1 MSRAFR
7 NGPSAECCDLDGS
20 RKTGLG
26 AVFWCFLDIAVSF
39 VGWSILTLAGLIPS
53 GTSYGWKKWT
63 LLYHWLMTYT
73 NERCGHRAARM
84 AEETPAEQAQWRSG
98 ECLPATFKHPIPQSE
113 SKEDDSLGIGNHH
126 QSSLSWFTLGCT
138 CLLPGS
144 SAAGNQFG
152 DAHLDGSLEAIVFHI
167 EVPGAVGL
175 PKPEVT
181 YVQIAGLGL
190 EEVGGRVG
198 WFHKREEANSCFF
211 WRVWLCVCVTFF
223 LQLLCQHVTM
233 LLFLCFLSRFL
244 ARFLVRSAYNRYNH
258 PVLVNPGI
266 PGICSGFLDH
276 FLIFFAAL
284 PSTVGLRFT
293 LLKAGIPPN
302 RFRKISI
309 SDHFCSG
316 SGP

>member
-198 WFHKREEANSCFF
+198 WFHKREEANSFF
-211 WRVWLCVCVTFF
+211 FGVCDCVCVCYVFSPTT
-223 LQLLCQHVTM
+223 LSTCYNVTIS
-233 LLFLCFLSRFL
+233 LFLVKVFGTVFGS
-244 ARFLVRSAYNRYNH
+244 
-258 PVLVNPGI
+258 
-266 PGICSGFLDH
+266 IC
-276 FLIFFAAL
+276 I
-284 PSTVGLRFT
+284 
-293 LLKAGIPPN
+293 
-302 RFRKISI
+302 
-309 SDHFCSG
+309 
-316 SGP
+316 